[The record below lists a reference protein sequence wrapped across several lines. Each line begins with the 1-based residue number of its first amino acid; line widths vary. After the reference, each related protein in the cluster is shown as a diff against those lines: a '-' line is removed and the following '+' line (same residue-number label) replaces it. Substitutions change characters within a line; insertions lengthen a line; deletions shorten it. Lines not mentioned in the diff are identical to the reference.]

1 MKRPGKRGWFLI
13 AALTIPLALFLAR
26 IAILRQIERF
36 LVLDDPVEKADF
48 VFLLNG
54 DVTARPP
61 RAAALVKQ
69 GWAPKVVLCR
79 AEDGRLVKSG
89 LARNVTDLS
98 IAILE
103 EEGVRRDQIV
113 QLPVEGGVT
122 STFDEAFRLRRYVDA
137 TGARRVLVV
146 TSAIHTRRSRWAIE
160 HEMRGRPLDIR
171 MVPVADPRF
180 NENNWWRKEEGFL
193 GTQNEY
199 LKLVFYCIRYR

>member
-1 MKRPGKRGWFLI
+1 MIRIKKRWWLILTLLAIPAIAMLGRG
-13 AALTIPLALFLAR
+13 
-26 IAILRQIERF
+26 AILRQTGRF
-36 LVLDDPVEKADF
+36 LVVDDPLDKADF

-54 DVTARPP
+54 DATQRPP

-69 GWAPKVVLCR
+69 GWAPRVVLCR

-89 LARNVTDLS
+89 LSRNVTDLS

-103 EEGVRRDQIV
+103 EEGISKDQIV

-122 STFDEAFRLRRYVDA
+122 STFDEALRLRKYVDA
-137 TGARRVLVV
+137 TGAKRVLVV

-160 HEMRGRPLDIR
+160 HELKGRPLDVR
-171 MVPVADPRF
+171 MVPVPDPRF
-180 NENNWWRKEEGFL
+180 NDSNWWQREEGFI

-199 LKLVFYCIRYR
+199 LKLLYYLIRYR